1 MRAYLAAAAEADWEC
16 VGVVTVTPGRGGPAG
31 DVGVLAAPPS
41 SNTRK
46 TMIINPNEDSWSII
60 QGQEVLYISVDW
72 NS

>member
-1 MRAYLAAAAEADWEC
+1 M
-16 VGVVTVTPGRGGPAG
+16 TVTPGRGGPAG

-41 SNTRK
+41 NNTQKK

-72 NS
+72 NSLIQVCMYVFGTTFVQQT